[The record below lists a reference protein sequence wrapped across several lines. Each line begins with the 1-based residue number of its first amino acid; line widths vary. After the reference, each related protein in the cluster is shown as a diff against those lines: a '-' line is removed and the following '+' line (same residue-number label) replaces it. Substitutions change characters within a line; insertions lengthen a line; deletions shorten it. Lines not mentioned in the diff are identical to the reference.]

1 MGMNNQLIDQFID
14 FYWLTTGASQNTLS
28 AYRSDLNI
36 FSKWLQDTPFENVNR
51 DLVNEYFSFRKDSN
65 LSTSSQS
72 RILTCLHSFFQYLL
86 EHQIISND
94 PTDQMN
100 YPKLV
105 KKLPIFLNIQEVEKL
120 LDAPNIN
127 STIGQRDRAMIELL
141 YSCGLR
147 VSELIN
153 LSFHNINLK
162 DEFIRVH
169 GKGNKERMLP
179 LGEIAIDFLSEYEKN
194 ARPLLLKNG
203 QCDSYFLSNRG
214 SAMSRQN
221 FFYIIKDYASLAGID
236 KPISPHSLRHAFAT
250 HLVQK
255 GADLRSVQLM
265 LGHSDISS
273 TQLYTH
279 IQNAQLKTQ
288 HQKHHPRG

>member
-1 MGMNNQLIDQFID
+1 MAMNNKLIDQFID

-28 AYRSDLNI
+28 AYRSDLKI
-36 FSKWLQDTPFENVNR
+36 FSKWLKEISFKNINKKLVQD
-51 DLVNEYFSFRKDSN
+51 YFSFRRQSN
-65 LSTSSQS
+65 LSAASQS
-72 RILTCLHSFFQYLL
+72 RILTCLHSFFQYLIDN
-86 EHQIISND
+86 QIINHD
-94 PTDQMN
+94 PTDQLN
-100 YPKLV
+100 YPKLN
-105 KKLPIFLNIQEVEKL
+105 KKLPVFLNIQEVEKL
-120 LDAPNIN
+120 MDTPDIK
-127 STIGQRDRAMIELL
+127 SIFGQRDRAMLELL

-162 DEFIRVH
+162 DEFVRVH

-179 LGEIAIDFLSEYEKN
+179 LGEIAIDYLEEYEKKSRS
-194 ARPLLLKNG
+194 ALLKNG

-221 FFYIIKDYASLAGID
+221 FFYIVKNYASLAGIE

-279 IQNAQLKTQ
+279 IQNAQLKIQ

>member
-1 MGMNNQLIDQFID
+1 MNNKLIDQFID
-14 FYWLTTGASQNTLS
+14 FYWLSSGASQHTLS

-36 FSKWLQDTPFENVNR
+36 FSKWLNEIPFKSVNKK
-51 DLVNEYFSFRKDSN
+51 LVQGYFSFRKESN
-65 LSTSSQS
+65 LSAASQS
-72 RILTCLHSFFQYLL
+72 RILTCLHSFFQYLIDNQL
-86 EHQIISND
+86 INNN

-100 YPKLV
+100 YPKLD
-105 KKLPIFLNIQEVEKL
+105 KKLPVFLNIQEVEKL
-120 LDAPNIN
+120 MDTPDIK
-127 STIGQRDRAMIELL
+127 SIFGQRDRAMLELL

-162 DEFIRVH
+162 DEFVRVH

-179 LGEIAIDFLSEYEKN
+179 LGEIAIDYLEEYEKKSRS
-194 ARPLLLKNG
+194 ALLKNG

-221 FFYIIKDYASLAGID
+221 FFYIVKSYASLAGID

-279 IQNAQLKTQ
+279 IQNAQLKIQ

>member
-1 MGMNNQLIDQFID
+1 MKMNNKLIDQFID
-14 FYWLTTGASQNTLS
+14 FYWLSSGASQNTLS

-36 FSKWLQDTPFENVNR
+36 FSKWLNEIPFKSVNKKLVQD
-51 DLVNEYFSFRKDSN
+51 YFSFRKESN
-65 LSTSSQS
+65 LSAASQS
-72 RILTCLHSFFQYLL
+72 RILTCLHSFFQYLIDNQL
-86 EHQIISND
+86 INND

-100 YPKLV
+100 YPKLN
-105 KKLPIFLNIQEVEKL
+105 KKLPVFLNIQEVEKL
-120 LDAPNIN
+120 MDTPDIK
-127 STIGQRDRAMIELL
+127 SIFGQRDRAMLELL

-162 DEFIRVH
+162 DEFVRVH

-179 LGEIAIDFLSEYEKN
+179 LGEIAIDYLAEYEKN
-194 ARPLLLKNG
+194 SRPMLLKNG

-221 FFYIIKDYASLAGID
+221 FFYIIKNYASLAEIE

-279 IQNAQLKTQ
+279 IQNAQLKIQ